1 MTCNLHHSQIDKVA
15 AEAAHDQPMTA
26 TESILITV
34 VICTHNRAA
43 RLRDTLRS
51 ILPRLTADTELMVVD
66 NASTD
71 KTGAVCA
78 ELLGHDQRRVYLV
91 EPRLGLSAAR
101 NTALVRARGEFV
113 LFVDDDVLVESGWLQ
128 SYRAFL
134 LAPPSSKVGVL
145 GGGVVPFFACPR
157 PKWIW
162 PEYGVLECGDKLLK
176 MAKGGLWGCNSAY
189 RRAAAI
195 AAGLF
200 DEELGY
206 RGGGSIPSEETEL
219 QARLLRAGWE
229 CWWLPGASVQ
239 HVMQPERLTPA
250 KLTTQA
256 FNYGRAGAIH
266 RLKQN
271 VSGRGWL
278 RFSRLLAAPFQMAI
292 HLVEAVGLLLAGRP
306 EFGMKA
312 FCRCGRAAGWA
323 WQMLRR

>member
-1 MTCNLHHSQIDKVA
+1 MTCNLHHSQFDKVA

-71 KTGAVCA
+71 ETGAVCA
-78 ELLGHDQRRVYLV
+78 GLLGHEQRRVYLV

-176 MAKGGLWGCNSAY
+176 WPRADSGVATVHTGAQRLSPRGYLTRNWG
-189 RRAAAI
+189 I
-195 AAGLF
+195 
-200 DEELGY
+200 
-206 RGGGSIPSEETEL
+206 
-219 QARLLRAGWE
+219 
-229 CWWLPGASVQ
+229 GA
-239 HVMQPERLTPA
+239 
-250 KLTTQA
+250 
-256 FNYGRAGAIH
+256 
-266 RLKQN
+266 
-271 VSGRGWL
+271 
-278 RFSRLLAAPFQMAI
+278 AAPFRARKPNYKPASC
-292 HLVEAVGLLLAGRP
+292 VRGGNVGG
-306 EFGMKA
+306 F
-312 FCRCGRAAGWA
+312 RA
-323 WQMLRR
+323 QPSSMSCNPNV